1 MGLWDR
7 LGPAPPNCATDLPW
21 DTAAPRDHLD
31 SALPVRATESVPHR
45 QSTPPRSRAAAL
57 RYHLVPAYPACGE
70 GVLYMGLKWVGKEDD
85 RAFKIVEIIDVM
97 NYD

>member
-1 MGLWDR
+1 MIYLSVFYPSFFG
-7 LGPAPPNCATDLPW
+7 
-21 DTAAPRDHLD
+21 AAFLYVF
-31 SALPVRATESVPHR
+31 L
-45 QSTPPRSRAAAL
+45 
-57 RYHLVPAYPACGE
+57 